1 MAGILA
7 APLYVPGNAA
17 QLALDPV
24 EHGSAEY
31 PRMSRVYKF
40 DAYNLGWQITDKE
53 RSAQWLGEELVQL
66 WRQHQFDGIGI
77 SEVFEVDYHPGK
89 LGEVNARR
97 QEILLEVLGRL
108 NADASGGW
116 LGQQDNHCM
125 YVWQRSLK
133 LVFADHISLGVE
145 SQPWRKSQYFRFHPE
160 DAEWPLHLYHAHC
173 PSPGK
178 KNKGSRIEGS
188 MHLLAKRLSKLSA
201 NTPRNSTPYNN
212 RTVLNNP
219 TFQQCLSQEIGICR
233 RSNGDPFSVATFLNM
248 LPKKSRLCKAQC
260 LAVPSM
266 EISR

>member
-1 MAGILA
+1 MSGILA

-40 DAYNLGWQITDKE
+40 DAYNLGWQITDLK

-77 SEVFEVDYHPGK
+77 SEVFEVDYPPGK

-116 LGQQDNHCM
+116 SGQQDNHCM
-125 YVWQRSLK
+125 YVWQRSLN

-145 SQPWRKSQYFRFHPE
+145 SKT
-160 DAEWPLHLYHAHC
+160 
-173 PSPGK
+173 
-178 KNKGSRIEGS
+178 
-188 MHLLAKRLSKLSA
+188 LAKVSVLPLSSRGCRVAASPLSC
-201 NTPRNSTPYNN
+201 T
-212 RTVLNNP
+212 L
-219 TFQQCLSQEIGICR
+219 
-233 RSNGDPFSVATFLNM
+233 PFPWAEKT
-248 LPKKSRLCKAQC
+248 REAG
-260 LAVPSM
+260 
-266 EISR
+266 